1 MNMSSMWAV
10 LDCGMGLE
18 GDPGEAAG
26 ALKKSARSSGVAG
39 GRELGGG
46 GYDGWEGCAEAWS
59 AGGDSGMNASSAA
72 SWLLPNPRKSAL
84 AAAHTHMAAC
94 EYDFEQ

>member
-1 MNMSSMWAV
+1 MWVV
-10 LDCGMGLE
+10 LDCGVGLE

-39 GRELGGG
+39 GTELGGG

-72 SWLLPNPRKSAL
+72 SWLLPNPRKSAS
-84 AAAHTHMAAC
+84 AAAHRQQLHVSI
-94 EYDFEQ
+94 DF